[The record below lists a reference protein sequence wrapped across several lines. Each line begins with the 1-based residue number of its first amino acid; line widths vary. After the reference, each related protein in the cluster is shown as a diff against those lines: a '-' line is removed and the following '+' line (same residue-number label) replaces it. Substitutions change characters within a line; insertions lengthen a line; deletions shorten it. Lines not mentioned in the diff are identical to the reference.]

1 MADTIKCPRALW
13 EQTLQFL
20 ENQGDNR
27 SGANRAELIEQL
39 RALGD
44 SAKAEPSQPIAVVTR
59 FHDLGGEIDWTG
71 RAIAPVGAKLYL
83 EPQSRQEKEPDWSD
97 SKTLPTELWKNP
109 LLSWQARMNIADGA
123 IHFRDRVIQNLRQ
136 QLAQS
141 LATSRDHPIAWEW
154 QRPCIGPN
162 GETIGYDRSQIT
174 RSKDFLPHWPH
185 WGLHRQPLKDRKPI
199 STARIDELAEEGVFH
214 GNVYEIVRRIEEEH
228 DIMLLKSDS

>member
-71 RAIAPVGAKLYL
+71 RVIAPVGAKLYL
-83 EPQSRQEKEPDWSD
+83 EPQARQETEPNWTD
-97 SKTLPTELWKNP
+97 SQTAPTEMWKNP
-109 LLSWQARMNIADGA
+109 LLTLQDRLRIADGSVKF
-123 IHFRDRVIQNLRQ
+123 HQNVIKNLRE
-136 QLAQS
+136 QLTKA
-141 LATSRDHPIAWEW
+141 LAVSRDKPVAWEW

-162 GETIGYDRSQIT
+162 GETIGYDHPQIT

-199 STARIDELAEEGVFH
+199 STVRIEELADEGVFH
-214 GNVYEIVRRIEEEH
+214 GNIYEIVRRIEEEH
-228 DIMLLKSDS
+228 EIVLLKSDT